1 MPQLSMSDMHKILL
15 QIALQKAQAY
25 SVQYGEHFCNARW
38 DKSLRKAP

>member
-1 MPQLSMSDMHKILL
+1 MSDMRKTLL

-38 DKSLRKAP
+38 DNALQ